1 MIPRVI
7 CVCDEQGSGPFPV
20 MSRSGEVPMAAS
32 VPTLVSFGRRLAM
45 LADAHPD
52 TPAII
57 FVRRDGEEERLPWR
71 PQTP

>member
-1 MIPRVI
+1 
-7 CVCDEQGSGPFPV
+7 
-20 MSRSGEVPMAAS
+20 MAAS